1 MIKVENLFVKYGALS
16 AVSDV
21 SLTIPDGEAFGI
33 IGRNGAGKTTLVET
47 VEGLRKKTSG
57 KISIDGID
65 PSDQR
70 KREDLYRLI
79 SVQLQS
85 TSYPDKAKVGELC
98 KLFGSLCANPLNI
111 NELLLKFG
119 LLEKANKIDKVLD
132 LVSLSGYGS
141 RMPNELSG
149 GQKQKLSIVL
159 ALISRPK
166 IIFLDEL
173 TTGLDVDARHELWK
187 YLKEL
192 KKDGVT
198 IILVTHY
205 MDDVEMICDRIG
217 IMHNGQ
223 LVNIGTREELTIASG
238 LTRRVTFTCN
248 KDVVSELN
256 ALDGVVRIDSLGDQ
270 YTVIVNHND
279 FPEKC
284 VELLNKNSISYKDF
298 VISRPTMEDVFLQLI
313 NESDRGERNA

>member
-1 MIKVENLFVKYGALS
+1 MIKVENLFVKYGSLC

-119 LLEKANKIDKVLD
+119 LLEKANKS
-132 LVSLSGYGS
+132 VSS
-141 RMPNELSG
+141 LSG

-173 TTGLDVDARHELWK
+173 TTGLDVDARHELWR

-238 LTRRVTFTCN
+238 LTKRVTFTCN

-256 ALDGVVRIDSLGDQ
+256 TLDGVVRIDCLGDQ

-298 VISRPTMEDVFLQLI
+298 VISRPTLEDVFLRLI
-313 NESDRGERNA
+313 NESDRGESNA

>member
-1 MIKVENLFVKYGALS
+1 MIKVENLFVKYGSLC

-98 KLFGSLCANPLNI
+98 KLFGALCANPLNI

-119 LLEKANKIDKVLD
+119 LLEKANKS
-132 LVSLSGYGS
+132 VSS
-141 RMPNELSG
+141 LSG

-173 TTGLDVDARHELWK
+173 TTGLDVDARHELWR

-248 KDVVSELN
+248 KDIVSELN
-256 ALDGVVRIDSLGDQ
+256 TLDGVVRIDCLGDQ
-270 YTVIVNHND
+270 YTVLVNHND

-298 VISRPTMEDVFLQLI
+298 VISRPTLEDVFLRLI
-313 NESDRGERNA
+313 NESDRGESNA

>member
-119 LLEKANKIDKVLD
+119 LLEKANKS
-132 LVSLSGYGS
+132 VSS
-141 RMPNELSG
+141 LSG

>member
-1 MIKVENLFVKYGALS
+1 MIKVENLFVKYGALC

-98 KLFGSLCANPLNI
+98 KLFGSLCADPLNI

-119 LLEKANKIDKVLD
+119 LLEKANKS
-132 LVSLSGYGS
+132 VSS
-141 RMPNELSG
+141 LSG

-270 YTVIVNHND
+270 YTVIVNHDD

-298 VISRPTMEDVFLQLI
+298 VISRPTMEDVSLRLI

>member
-85 TSYPDKAKVGELC
+85 TSYPDNAKVGELC

-119 LLEKANKIDKVLD
+119 LLEKANKS
-132 LVSLSGYGS
+132 VSS
-141 RMPNELSG
+141 LSG

>member
-1 MIKVENLFVKYGALS
+1 MIKVENLFVKYGALC

-119 LLEKANKIDKVLD
+119 LLEKANKS
-132 LVSLSGYGS
+132 VSS
-141 RMPNELSG
+141 LSG

-270 YTVIVNHND
+270 YTVIVNHDD

-298 VISRPTMEDVFLQLI
+298 VISRPTMEDVSLRLM

>member
-1 MIKVENLFVKYGALS
+1 MIKVENLFVKYGSLC

-70 KREDLYRLI
+70 KREDLYGLI

-119 LLEKANKIDKVLD
+119 LLEKANKS
-132 LVSLSGYGS
+132 VSS
-141 RMPNELSG
+141 LSG

-173 TTGLDVDARHELWK
+173 TTGLDVDARHELWR

-205 MDDVEMICDRIG
+205 MDDVEMLCDRIG

-223 LVNIGTREELTIASG
+223 LVNIGTREELTSASG

-256 ALDGVVRIDSLGDQ
+256 TLDGVVRIDCLGDQ

-284 VELLNKNSISYKDF
+284 VELLNKNSIPYTDY
-298 VISRPTMEDVFLQLI
+298 VISRPTLEDVFLRLI

>member
-1 MIKVENLFVKYGALS
+1 MIKVENLFVKYGSLC

-98 KLFGSLCANPLNI
+98 KLFGALCANPLNI

-119 LLEKANKIDKVLD
+119 LLEKANKS
-132 LVSLSGYGS
+132 VSS
-141 RMPNELSG
+141 LSG

-173 TTGLDVDARHELWK
+173 TTGLDVDARHELWR

-248 KDVVSELN
+248 KDIVSELN
-256 ALDGVVRIDSLGDQ
+256 TLDGVVRIDCLGDQ

-298 VISRPTMEDVFLQLI
+298 VISRPTLEDVFLRLI
-313 NESDRGERNA
+313 NESDRGESNA

>member
-1 MIKVENLFVKYGALS
+1 MIKVENLFVKYGALC

-119 LLEKANKIDKVLD
+119 LLEKANKS
-132 LVSLSGYGS
+132 VSS
-141 RMPNELSG
+141 LSG

-270 YTVIVNHND
+270 YTVIVNHDD

-298 VISRPTMEDVFLQLI
+298 VISRPTMEDVSLRLI

>member
-1 MIKVENLFVKYGALS
+1 MIKVENLFVKYGSLC

-98 KLFGSLCANPLNI
+98 KLFGALCANPLNI

-119 LLEKANKIDKVLD
+119 LLEKANKS
-132 LVSLSGYGS
+132 VSS
-141 RMPNELSG
+141 LSG

-173 TTGLDVDARHELWK
+173 TTGLDVDARHELWR

-256 ALDGVVRIDSLGDQ
+256 TLDGVVRIDCLGDQ

-298 VISRPTMEDVFLQLI
+298 VISRPTLEDVFLRLI
-313 NESDRGERNA
+313 NESDRGESNA

>member
-1 MIKVENLFVKYGALS
+1 MIKVENLFVKYGSLC

-21 SLTIPDGEAFGI
+21 SFTIPDGEAFGI

-98 KLFGSLCANPLNI
+98 KLFGALCANPLNI

-119 LLEKANKIDKVLD
+119 LLEKANKS
-132 LVSLSGYGS
+132 VSS
-141 RMPNELSG
+141 LSG

-173 TTGLDVDARHELWK
+173 TTGLDVDARRELWR

-256 ALDGVVRIDSLGDQ
+256 TLDGVVRIDCLGDQ

-298 VISRPTMEDVFLQLI
+298 VISRPTLEDVFLRLI
-313 NESDRGERNA
+313 NESDRGESNA

>member
-1 MIKVENLFVKYGALS
+1 MIKVENLFVKYGS
-16 AVSDV
+16 MCAVSDV

-98 KLFGSLCANPLNI
+98 KLFGALCANPLNI

-119 LLEKANKIDKVLD
+119 LLEKANKS
-132 LVSLSGYGS
+132 VSS
-141 RMPNELSG
+141 LSG

-173 TTGLDVDARHELWK
+173 TTGLDVDARHELWR

-256 ALDGVVRIDSLGDQ
+256 TLDGVVRIDCLGDQ

-298 VISRPTMEDVFLQLI
+298 VISRPTLEDVFLRLI
-313 NESDRGERNA
+313 NESDRGESNA

>member
-1 MIKVENLFVKYGALS
+1 MIKVENLFVKYGSLC

-21 SLTIPDGEAFGI
+21 SFTIPDGEAFGI

-119 LLEKANKIDKVLD
+119 LLEKANKS
-132 LVSLSGYGS
+132 VSS
-141 RMPNELSG
+141 LSG

-173 TTGLDVDARHELWK
+173 TTGLDVDARRELWK

-256 ALDGVVRIDSLGDQ
+256 TLDGVVRIDCLGDQ

-298 VISRPTMEDVFLQLI
+298 VISRPTLEDVFLRLI
-313 NESDRGERNA
+313 NESDRGESNA

>member
-1 MIKVENLFVKYGALS
+1 MIKVENLFVKYGSLC

-33 IGRNGAGKTTLVET
+33 IGRNGAGKTMLVET

-65 PSDQR
+65 PSKKK
-70 KREDLYRLI
+70 KREDLYGLI

-119 LLEKANKIDKVLD
+119 LLEKANKS
-132 LVSLSGYGS
+132 VSS
-141 RMPNELSG
+141 LSG

-173 TTGLDVDARHELWK
+173 TTGLDVDARHELWR

-205 MDDVEMICDRIG
+205 MDDVEMLCDRIG

-298 VISRPTMEDVFLQLI
+298 VISRPTMEDVFLRLI

>member
-1 MIKVENLFVKYGALS
+1 MIKVENLFVKYGS
-16 AVSDV
+16 MCAVSDV

-98 KLFGSLCANPLNI
+98 KLFGALCANPLNI

-119 LLEKANKIDKVLD
+119 LLEKANKS
-132 LVSLSGYGS
+132 VSS
-141 RMPNELSG
+141 LSG

-256 ALDGVVRIDSLGDQ
+256 TLDGVVRIDCLGDQ

-298 VISRPTMEDVFLQLI
+298 VISRPTLEDVFLRLI
-313 NESDRGERNA
+313 NESDRGESNA